1 MRIRTLL
8 AAVSAALLLAS
19 DAVVGSGHSHR
30 SMRRRAWRHYNQTCF
45 DERERELR

>member
-1 MRIRTLL
+1 MRIPTLL
-8 AAVSAALLLAS
+8 AAVSAVLLLAS
-19 DAVVGSGHSHR
+19 DAAVGSGHR